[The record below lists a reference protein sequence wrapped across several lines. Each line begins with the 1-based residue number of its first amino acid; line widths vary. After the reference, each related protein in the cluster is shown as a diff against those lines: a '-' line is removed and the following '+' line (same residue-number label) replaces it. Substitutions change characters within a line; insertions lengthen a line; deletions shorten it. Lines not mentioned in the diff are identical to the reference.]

1 MMRLVIDGLVKRFER
16 VAVIDGVSLEVHPG
30 ELTFVLGPSGS
41 GKTVLARLLAG
52 LMAPDDGEIYFDGRA
67 MIRVPPDDRRVGL
80 VFQGDALWPH
90 LDVASHVAYPLKVRK
105 VGRRERRMRVEEA
118 MHATRLEGLESR
130 RIDTLTTVQRRRV
143 ALARALAID
152 PVCLVLDDPFAG
164 LEGASLE
171 EFRDDVRRLHAEQGT
186 TTLVLA
192 ARPRDALA
200 SADRVAVLDLGRVVQ
215 SGTPWELYERPGDT
229 FVAQFLG
236 RANLLQGQLE
246 SLDGRGGA
254 IVRTPVGRLVGQA
267 PAIDLPG
274 GSPVTVAI
282 RPESL
287 GLGLVSGSGAG
298 SGAVGGF
305 NRFSATVE
313 RQVLLGALREIH
325 LRGPGDWPVLALALQ
340 TQAAGLREGQ
350 GLIVTIPP
358 EQVIILPSRLAA
370 AAAAV

>member
-1 MMRLVIDGLVKRFER
+1 
-16 VAVIDGVSLEVHPG
+16 
-30 ELTFVLGPSGS
+30 
-41 GKTVLARLLAG
+41 
-52 LMAPDDGEIYFDGRA
+52 
-67 MIRVPPDDRRVGL
+67 
-80 VFQGDALWPH
+80 
-90 LDVASHVAYPLKVRK
+90 
-105 VGRRERRMRVEEA
+105 MRVEEA

>member
-1 MMRLVIDGLVKRFER
+1 MIRVVIDGLVKRFDR
-16 VAVIDGVSLEVHPG
+16 VAVIDGVSLEIHPG

-52 LMAPDDGEIYFDGRA
+52 LEAPDDGEVYFDGRA
-67 MIRVPPDDRRVGL
+67 MNRVAAADRRVGL
-80 VFQGDALWPH
+80 VFQGEALWPH

-118 MHATRLEGLESR
+118 MHATRLEGLGAR
-130 RIDTLTTVQRRRV
+130 RVDSLSLVQRRRV
-143 ALARALAID
+143 AIARALAID

-164 LEGASLE
+164 LDGAALE

-192 ARPRDALA
+192 SRPRDALA
-200 SADRVAVLDLGRVVQ
+200 TADRVAVLDLGRVVQ
-215 SGTPWELYERPGDT
+215 SGTPWDLYERPGDT

-236 RANLLQGQLE
+236 RVNLLQGQLE
-246 SLDGRGGA
+246 SIDSRGGA
-254 IVRTPVGRLVGQA
+254 VVRTTVGRLVGQA

-282 RPESL
+282 RPEAL
-287 GLGLVSGSGAG
+287 GLGAAAVSGA
-298 SGAVGGF
+298 
-305 NRFSATVE
+305 NRFPATVE
-313 RQVLLGALREIH
+313 RQVLLGALREVH

-340 TQAAGLREGQ
+340 TQVAGLREGQ
-350 GLIVTIPP
+350 GLTVTVAP

-370 AAAAV
+370 AGAAG